1 MRLSEDFGE
10 AGSEAWK
17 ISEEFAIVL
26 EEFESVVSVSPEISR
41 ITVFT
46 LKGARSVKACGLGP
60 FFLKMSL
67 KF

>member
-1 MRLSEDFGE
+1 VRLSEDFGE

-41 ITVFT
+41 ITVFI